1 MEPIVVDS
9 NAFVAYL
16 VESEEFHQRSRIFI
30 NGLESGDYEFHLPM
44 LVVVEIAAALNRR
57 LQRNRTAIL
66 SGWHKTISNW
76 EKSGKVV
83 LYSLDRGRM
92 DKAVNI
98 ARSHRL
104 RGADSV
110 IAALAEELGI
120 PLKTFDTEILARFQQ
135 ASV

>member
-1 MEPIVVDS
+1 MESIVVDS
-9 NAFVAYL
+9 NVLVAFL
-16 VESEEFHQRSRIFI
+16 VESEEFHQRSRIII
-30 NGLESGDYEFHLPM
+30 NGLGSGDYEFHLPM
-44 LVVVEIAAALNRR
+44 LVVVEIAAALNRQ

-66 SGWHKTISNW
+66 SGWQKTISDW

-83 LYSLDRGRM
+83 LYSLDRVRM

-98 ARSHRL
+98 ARSNRL

-110 IAALAEELGI
+110 IAALAEELGM
-120 PLKTFDTEILARFQQ
+120 PLKTFDREILARFQQ

>member
-1 MEPIVVDS
+1 MESVVVDS
-9 NAFVAYL
+9 NVLVAFL
-16 VESEEFHQRSRIFI
+16 VESEEFHQRSRIII
-30 NGLESGDYEFHLPM
+30 NELGSGDYEFHLPM
-44 LVVVEIAAALNRR
+44 LVVVEIAAALNRQ

-66 SGWHKTISNW
+66 SGWQKTISDW

-83 LYSLDRGRM
+83 LYSLDRVRM

-98 ARSHRL
+98 ARSNRL

-110 IAALAEELGI
+110 IAALAEELGM
-120 PLKTFDTEILARFQQ
+120 PLKTFDREILARFPQ

>member
-1 MEPIVVDS
+1 MESIVVDS
-9 NAFVAYL
+9 NVLVAFL
-16 VESEEFHQRSRIFI
+16 VESEEFHQRSRIII

-44 LVVVEIAAALNRR
+44 LVVVEIAAALNRQ

-66 SGWHKTISNW
+66 SGWQRTISDW

-83 LYSLDRGRM
+83 LYSLDRVRM
-92 DKAVNI
+92 GKAVNI

-110 IAALAEELGI
+110 IAALAEELGM
-120 PLKTFDTEILARFQQ
+120 PLKTFDREILARFKQ